1 MHGNEGVW
9 LQCSLLNDLSVIHA
23 AGKATVRNGTL
34 FDAVCIPIYLC
45 GSVSAVAKE
54 EVN

>member
-1 MHGNEGVW
+1 MAAGW
-9 LQCSLLNDLSVIHA
+9 SINDLSVVQA
-23 AGKATVRNGTL
+23 AGKATVGNGTL
-34 FDAVCIPIYLC
+34 FDVVRIPIYLC